1 MEDPEIRAALDR
13 HWAASDADDFEAEH
27 DIYREDAVLEYPQS
41 GERIRGRRNIQAS
54 RTVQPNKKRF
64 SVRRIVGAGDLWVTE
79 FVLTYDGR
87 PSYTVSIME
96 FRDGKVARETQYF
109 GDPFEPGPSRAH
121 LVERMLKAGPPKT
134 GPTPLARAALPVD
147 TAALARFLIGKLLV
161 RELPEGVA
169 IGRIV
174 ETEAYVIGDA
184 AGHAYGGMTPRNR
197 ALFLERGHAYVY
209 LAYGLS
215 WMLNVSSEA
224 KGVGAGV
231 LIRALEPL
239 EGIAIMAN
247 NRGTERLRDL
257 TRGPGRLAQALR
269 IDRSLDG
276 LDLCRKGPLWLRAM
290 TGSRAR
296 SARAKSGRA

>member
-1 MEDPEIRAALDR
+1 M
-13 HWAASDADDFEAEH
+13 
-27 DIYREDAVLEYPQS
+27 
-41 GERIRGRRNIQAS
+41 
-54 RTVQPNKKRF
+54 
-64 SVRRIVGAGDLWVTE
+64 
-79 FVLTYDGR
+79 
-87 PSYTVSIME
+87 
-96 FRDGKVARETQYF
+96 
-109 GDPFEPGPSRAH
+109 
-121 LVERMLKAGPPKT
+121 KAGYAKT
-134 GPTPLARAALPVD
+134 VHTPLSRSELPVD

-161 RELPEGVA
+161 RELPEGAA

-276 LDLCRKGPLWLRAM
+276 LDLCRTGPLWLARDDREPGEIGEGEIGESVRIGISRDADRVLRFYVR
-290 TGSRAR
+290 GSPFV
-296 SARAKSGRA
+296 SGAKSLNA